1 MRRFKS
7 KFSFWVPRRQGGWA
21 IRSGLGLYFDV
32 FVDAKVPSMY
42 LDVNHEK
49 APDTPVNNAGSSTT
63 SHISWIPSAIDP
75 YSDKLIVQ

>member
-1 MRRFKS
+1 MQRKS
-7 KFSFWVPRRQGGWA
+7 VGSKCNSCVFSSSNVH
-21 IRSGLGLYFDV
+21 
-32 FVDAKVPSMY
+32 KPSMY

-63 SHISWIPSAIDP
+63 SHISWIPLAIDP

>member
-1 MRRFKS
+1 
-7 KFSFWVPRRQGGWA
+7 
-21 IRSGLGLYFDV
+21 
-32 FVDAKVPSMY
+32 MY

-75 YSDKLIVQ
+75 YSNKLIVQ